1 MNREEKDGK
10 GGKNRSPKDRSGD
23 LAARL
28 KQARIYFRK
37 HHAGVEPDGSF
48 AARVAARLERPPA
61 DLLGWAAWKLL
72 PATLALAVVLAWFAL
87 QVSPGA
93 GSATS
98 VSPAEDPVG
107 WILDDT
113 EVAR

>member
-72 PATLALAVVLAWFAL
+72 PATQALAVVLAWFAL
-87 QVSPGA
+87 RVTPGT
-93 GSATS
+93 GSVTS
-98 VSPAEDPVG
+98 LSPAEDPVG
-107 WILDDT
+107 WILNDT
-113 EVAR
+113 EVTR